1 MAVVV
6 LTDPAVDDLR
16 RAGPVVAAL
25 LLGRLRI
32 LATEPDAGAPLVD
45 ARTGYRLVDAL
56 GGAARIVFSTDR
68 DEVTVH
74 EVWVEGARTDGEA
87 YAEALERIRVA
98 DPSEQV
104 ALARI
109 LRRLGRLTGARPV
122 PQGPPARAGPR
133 LAGRRAGDPGG
144 PGPPRRRRPG
154 RGHGLRRV
162 EPVPRAEAE
171 RRHADAT

>member
-1 MAVVV
+1 MAAVV

-25 LLGRLRI
+25 LLGRLRT
-32 LATEPDAGAPLVD
+32 LATEHDAGAPLVD
-45 ARTGYRLVDAL
+45 ERTGYRLVDAL
-56 GGAARIVFSTDR
+56 GGGARIVFSTER

-74 EVWVEGARTDGEA
+74 EVWVDGARSDGEA

-104 ALARI
+104 ALARN

-122 PQGPPARAGPR
+122 PQSRLRAPVPDWLADALVRDAGLTR
-133 LAGRRAGDPGG
+133 LAVAAMDAATAFDTWNALRA
-144 PGPPRRRRPG
+144 PRS
-154 RGHGLRRV
+154 
-162 EPVPRAEAE
+162 
-171 RRHADAT
+171 

>member
-1 MAVVV
+1 VGLVV

-32 LATEPDAGAPLVD
+32 LATEHDAGAPLVD

-104 ALARI
+104 ALARN

-122 PQGPPARAGPR
+122 PQGRLRAPVPDWLADALVTRAGRDR
-133 LAGRRAGDPGG
+133 LAVAALDAATAFAEWNRFLEERAP
-144 PGPPRRRRPG
+144 
-154 RGHGLRRV
+154 
-162 EPVPRAEAE
+162 
-171 RRHADAT
+171 HAGT